1 MDINAYF
8 GKESIMGG
16 GTFLIISGHWNE
28 DIEAFVLKNKVDS
41 LYLNYALGWQDNN
54 VSFLEGLG
62 HLKKLKIIAHK
73 IENLKVINQL
83 YNLRYLSLDV
93 GSQSKD
99 SIDFANFSELK
110 ECSFHWLK
118 GSRNLSCCQTLE
130 KIFLYDYPSQDMETV
145 FKLKNLRELHVVSSR
160 RIDNIDG
167 IDQLGLLTHLE
178 LSYLHKLSCIFPLS
192 TLKKLTHLE
201 INSCKKINNIEA
213 LSTLINLKILLLENL
228 DDIISLKP
236 LKSCINLEYL
246 GFTNSTKIL
255 DGDFDFLKEL
265 TQLKTIVY
273 QNRKHYSDKRQDLQ
287 RILALRHS
295 LEKRD

>member
-1 MDINAYF
+1 MNINAYF
-8 GKESIMGG
+8 GKEHIGG
-16 GTFLIISGHWNE
+16 GKNFLIISGNWTE
-28 DIEAFVLKNKVDS
+28 DIESFVLKNKVDS

-54 VSFLEGLG
+54 VNFLEGLS
-62 HLKKLKIIAHK
+62 HLKNLKIIAHE

-93 GSQSKD
+93 SSQSQD
-99 SIDFANFSELK
+99 SIDFTNFSELK

-118 GSRNLSCCQTLE
+118 GSRNLSCCQALE
-130 KIFLYDYPSQDMETV
+130 KFFLYDYPSEDMETV
-145 FKLKNLRELHVVSSR
+145 FKLKNLRELHIVSGR

-167 IDQLGLLTHLE
+167 IDELGLLTHLE
-178 LSYLHKLSCIFPLS
+178 LSYLPKLSCISPLS

-201 INSCKKINNIEA
+201 INSCKNINNIKA
-213 LSTLINLKILLLENL
+213 LSKLINLKTLLLENL

-246 GFTNSTKIL
+246 GFTNSTKVL
-255 DGDFDFLKEL
+255 DGDFNFLKEL
-265 TQLKTIVY
+265 PQLKTIVY

-295 LEKRD
+295 